1 MKDNIQTQDIGDN
14 SINYRKQRIWEIT
27 QLFIVKDKIKTKDM
41 GDTCNSINYSESKIK
56 TKEMGDN
63 SIDYSER

>member
-1 MKDNIQTQDIGDN
+1 M
-14 SINYRKQRIWEIT
+14 
-27 QLFIVKDKIKTKDM
+27 KDKIKTKDM